1 MSNELRDQI
10 YNNMNLKDTVELL
23 EIWQKNDH
31 VEWSDSALDIVKEV
45 LEKRGVEIPEQDE
58 AIYEYDEIYNEEPNE
73 ENFSFSEVDLKMIDD
88 ENPPDFYDPFEVLKI
103 GKWLELAA
111 KAMVILTV
119 IQTLFAFQTFKNY
132 SFSFFR
138 YNPNSV
144 FVYLLAI
151 IMMAIVVLIGAL
163 IYYLPLRALSHVL
176 TILMEMEFNSRK
188 VKQ

>member
-1 MSNELRDQI
+1 MSDELRDQI
-10 YNNMNLKDTVELL
+10 YNNMNLKDTDELL

-45 LEKRGVEIPEQDE
+45 LEKRGVEIPEQDD
-58 AIYEYDEIYNEEPNE
+58 AIYEYDENYNEEPDE
-73 ENFSFSEVDLKMIDD
+73 ESYSFSEVDLKIIDD

-103 GKWLELAA
+103 GKWLDLAA
-111 KAMVILTV
+111 KAIVILTV
-119 IQTLFAFQTFKNY
+119 IQTLFAFQTFKSI

-138 YNPNSV
+138 NDPNSA
-144 FVYLLAI
+144 FVYILVI
-151 IMMAIVVLIGAL
+151 IMMLIVVLIGVL

-188 VKQ
+188 AK